1 MTCGVDAVEIG
12 RCASLLAHPRW
23 LHRIFTDQ
31 EYAYITAIPA
41 LALQRCAGRFA
52 AKEAIF
58 KALKN
63 QTTPFLTF
71 CKACEILPD
80 PIGPRVILHGSLS
93 NLNADQIALRI
104 THTSE
109 LAIAFVIIAHSN

>member
-23 LHRIFTDQ
+23 LRRIFTDQ

-63 QTTPFLTF
+63 QTIPFLTF

-80 PIGPRVILHGSLS
+80 RIGPRVILHGSLS
-93 NLNADQIALRI
+93 ALNAHQIDVSI
-104 THTSE
+104 THTNG
-109 LAIAFVIIAHSN
+109 LAIAFAIIAHSN